1 MFSSLARPCCTDSTL
16 VVSEKN
22 LEFKVWMYGLIGS
35 SKKVKRLT
43 GLMKQATMFIH
54 GATPPKRVEP
64 VPPFPFVDMKKAPGV
79 ADNLIILT
87 TLYAIIFHG

>member
-1 MFSSLARPCCTDSTL
+1 
-16 VVSEKN
+16 
-22 LEFKVWMYGLIGS
+22 
-35 SKKVKRLT
+35 
-43 GLMKQATMFIH
+43 MKQATMFIH

-87 TLYAIIFHG
+87 MLYDIIFHG